1 MKKKKQQ
8 QQQQKN
14 NNKKTRK
21 TLMNQSWEKCH
32 QTERW
37 IER

>member
-1 MKKKKQQ
+1 MKKQKQKQKKQK
-8 QQQQKN
+8 QKQ
-14 NNKKTRK
+14 K
-21 TLMNQSWEKCH
+21 TLMDQSWEKC